1 MLSHH
6 FVKVSFLRLK
16 RSILVGHFLADE
28 SLFSGVDA
36 SKIWRLPN
44 ICPRRSF
51 LWRWSDKDQSGEQ
64 NHQPW
69 EDSRA
74 LTRLFYIINQQQ
86 K

>member
-1 MLSHH
+1 
-6 FVKVSFLRLK
+6 
-16 RSILVGHFLADE
+16 
-28 SLFSGVDA
+28 
-36 SKIWRLPN
+36 LPN